1 MIQLNRQGRIYFCR
15 RVHHRQRASTSSR
28 VQYCLFPELGRF
40 WVHSLHNWLI
50 GKRTSGEAFEDKEVS
65 KLREAITV

>member
-1 MIQLNRQGRIYFCR
+1 
-15 RVHHRQRASTSSR
+15 